1 MTINNCEIYQYT
13 LPLMDANM
21 FVMVLNG
28 SALIIDPVINE
39 NADKVLRAMGVQDIT
54 IILTHEHF
62 DHISGVNFLRDL
74 VEPDAC
80 RVIATK
86 ECADMIKDPD
96 KNLSRFFEAMFI
108 TRSEEERI
116 KAMEIFDKNYSCEA
130 DITFD
135 DSMTYTWQDLRIRMI
150 KTPGHSPGSIC
161 TEIYDE
167 EGALLAVAT
176 GDSLVQGNKVVT
188 RLPGGDK
195 TAYREYTQ
203 PYLESIPADTLI
215 LPGHGSISYMKDL
228 ELG

>member
-1 MTINNCEIYQYT
+1 MRIADHEINQYR

-21 FVMVLNG
+21 FVLVSNG
-28 SALIIDPVINE
+28 SALIIDPLRDE
-39 NADKVLRAMGVQDIT
+39 RAAEALRAERVQDVT
-54 IILTHEHF
+54 VILTHEHF
-62 DHISGVNFLRDL
+62 DHISGVNYLRDL
-74 VEPDAC
+74 LEPAAC
-80 RVIATK
+80 RVIASK
-86 ECADMIKDPD
+86 KCADLITDPD

-108 TRSEEERI
+108 TRSEEERT
-116 KAMEIFDKNYSCEA
+116 KAVEIFDKKYSCEA

-135 DSMTYTWQDLRIRMI
+135 DSMTYPWQDLRMRMI

-195 TAYREYTQ
+195 AAYREYTR
-203 PYLESIPADTLI
+203 PYLENIPRDTLI
-215 LPGHGSISYMKDL
+215 LPGHGDISYMKDL